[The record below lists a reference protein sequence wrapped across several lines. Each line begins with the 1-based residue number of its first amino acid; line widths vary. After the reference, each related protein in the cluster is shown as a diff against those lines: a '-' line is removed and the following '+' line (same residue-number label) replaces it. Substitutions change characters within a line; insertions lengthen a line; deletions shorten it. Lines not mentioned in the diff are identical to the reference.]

1 MNFLF
6 RLPCPCQEVCL
17 TVFWAFRTTEP
28 GSPEKWVS
36 KSPLS
41 RALGR
46 QGSVPKE
53 GEHTAAA
60 FERKEASAEGL
71 QFLRPVLCQS
81 KGSGEP
87 GSSTRERKPWHLNR
101 WSSRWALLVYKRA
114 VEVVEAR
121 DDKCCVVIQ
130 PHSAHGA
137 WIRRTKQQKKFILPE
152 SFMSLPFSLLCTPG
166 GEARGARRHFSAVS
180 ALFRGLVGFFFNCHY
195 LLFISWACVTPA
207 CGSGER
213 KASILLFWRQ
223 VEKPPHSVLYRPVC
237 LLSPHT
243 NWLDWM
249 VLSSHKCVSVREFLY
264 I

>member
-1 MNFLF
+1 MWWKFLILSSWGGEQVSHKLDFITLRVIRKKKKAVSSAMNFLF

-41 RALGR
+41 RALGP

-71 QFLRPVLCQS
+71 QFLGPVLCQS

-101 WSSRWALLVYKRA
+101 WSSRWALLVNKRA

-121 DDKCCVVIQ
+121 DDKCCVVIL

-137 WIRRTKQQKKFILPE
+137 WIRKTKQQKKI
-152 SFMSLPFSLLCTPG
+152 
-166 GEARGARRHFSAVS
+166 HFTRIFHVS
-180 ALFRGLVGFFFNCHY
+180 AFLFAVYTWWWSQRSPETFFCCVCFVSGFGWVFF
-195 LLFISWACVTPA
+195 
-207 CGSGER
+207 
-213 KASILLFWRQ
+213 
-223 VEKPPHSVLYRPVC
+223 
-237 LLSPHT
+237 
-243 NWLDWM
+243 
-249 VLSSHKCVSVREFLY
+249 
-264 I
+264 

>member
-41 RALGR
+41 RALGP

-101 WSSRWALLVYKRA
+101 WSSRWALLVNKRA

-137 WIRRTKQQKKFILPE
+137 WIRKTKQQQKNSFYQNLSCLCLSLCCVHLVVKPE
-152 SFMSLPFSLLCTPG
+152 EPGDIFLLC
-166 GEARGARRHFSAVS
+166 
-180 ALFRGLVGFFFNCHY
+180 LFCFGVWLGFFLIVIICY
-195 LLFISWACVTPA
+195 S
-207 CGSGER
+207 
-213 KASILLFWRQ
+213 
-223 VEKPPHSVLYRPVC
+223 
-237 LLSPHT
+237 
-243 NWLDWM
+243 
-249 VLSSHKCVSVREFLY
+249 FLGHV
-264 I
+264 